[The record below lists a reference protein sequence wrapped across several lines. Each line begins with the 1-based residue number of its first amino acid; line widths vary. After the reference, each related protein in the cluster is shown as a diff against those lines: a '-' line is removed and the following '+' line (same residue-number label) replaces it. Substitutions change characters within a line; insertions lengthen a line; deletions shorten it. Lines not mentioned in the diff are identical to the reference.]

1 MAGVPGPERA
11 DGPVPVG
18 VGEARR
24 VAALIDLASD
34 PYRLGVLLLL
44 RGGEQPV
51 GDLVART
58 GCHRSSLS
66 YHLKLLRLGGLA
78 EIRRGGEQYFYS
90 LTVAGRCLADT
101 VAPLVKG
108 E

>member
-11 DGPVPVG
+11 DAPAPLGG
-18 VGEARR
+18 GDARR

-34 PYRLGVLLLL
+34 PHRLGVLLLL
-44 RGGEQPV
+44 RGGERPV

-58 GCHRSSLS
+58 GCRRSNLS

-78 EIRRGGEQYFYS
+78 EMRRGGDQYRYS

-101 VAPLVKG
+101 VAPLVNG